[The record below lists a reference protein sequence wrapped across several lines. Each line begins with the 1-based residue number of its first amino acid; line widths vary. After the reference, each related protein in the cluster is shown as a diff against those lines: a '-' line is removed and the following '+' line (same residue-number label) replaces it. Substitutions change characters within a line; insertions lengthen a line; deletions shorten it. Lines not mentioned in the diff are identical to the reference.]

1 MDLEKLLTESQDK
14 MGYSLDHLL
23 QEMAKLRTGRASLA
37 ILEGIK
43 MDYYGTPTPL
53 NQVATLGVP
62 DSSTITV
69 QPWDASILKDIER
82 ALQTSDLGITP
93 NNDGKLVRLQIP
105 PLTQER
111 RQQLVKVVKKYAEE
125 CRVAI
130 RNIRRDFNDKVK
142 AREKKHE
149 ISEDESHKYIDK
161 MQKITDQQI
170 GQVDKKAQEKEK
182 DILEV

>member
-1 MDLEKLLTESQDK
+1 MDVEKLYNECQAK
-14 MGYSLDHLL
+14 MGYSLDHLGTEL
-23 QEMAKLRTGRASLA
+23 AKLRTGRASTA

-53 NQVATLGVP
+53 SQVATLGTP
-62 DSSTITV
+62 DGVTLTV
-69 QPWDASILKDIER
+69 QPWDASILKDIEK

-93 NNDGKLVRLQIP
+93 NNDGNMLRLQIP

-130 RNIRRDFNDKVK
+130 RNVRRDFNDKIK
-142 AREKKHE
+142 AREKSRE
-149 ISEDESHKYIDK
+149 ISEDDGRKYIEK
-161 MQKITDQQI
+161 MQKTTDRQITE
-170 GQVDKKAQEKEK
+170 VDKKAREKEK
-182 DILEV
+182 DVMDV

>member
-1 MDLEKLLTESQDK
+1 MELEKYFNECQTK
-14 MGYSLDHLL
+14 MGYSLDHLGTEL
-23 QEMAKLRTGRASLA
+23 AKLRTGRASLA

-69 QPWDASILKDIER
+69 QPWDASILKDIEK
-82 ALQTSDLGITP
+82 ALQTSDLGLTP
-93 NNDGKLVRLQIP
+93 NNDGKMVRLQIP

-142 AREKKHE
+142 AQEKSHE
-149 ISEDESHKYIDK
+149 ISEDESHKFVDR
-161 MQKITDQQI
+161 MQKITDKQI
-170 GQVDKKAQEKEK
+170 GEVDKKAQEKEK
-182 DILEV
+182 DVLDV